1 MSDLVERVKA
11 AIDSVEAIR
20 NEFGDW
26 HDDTDGEAR
35 AAIKAVAEWL
45 EAQSKDD
52 RSSANMVANVL
63 FDQLEAK

>member
-1 MSDLVERVKA
+1 MSELVEKVVGEVKGGFYGTHLTQA
-11 AIDSVEAIR
+11 
-20 NEFGDW
+20 
-26 HDDTDGEAR
+26 EAR